1 MGLTFQLQP
10 AAQLAY
16 IFNKATYIQYE
27 NASIDK
33 LLPWLVIFTKTMPCI
48 VLAMSID
55 GILHSAF
62 PYYAVCIYV
71 YN

>member
-1 MGLTFQLQP
+1 MLLLINF
-10 AAQLAY
+10 
-16 IFNKATYIQYE
+16 F
-27 NASIDK
+27 
-33 LLPWLVIFTKTMPCI
+33 LPWLVIFAKTMPCI